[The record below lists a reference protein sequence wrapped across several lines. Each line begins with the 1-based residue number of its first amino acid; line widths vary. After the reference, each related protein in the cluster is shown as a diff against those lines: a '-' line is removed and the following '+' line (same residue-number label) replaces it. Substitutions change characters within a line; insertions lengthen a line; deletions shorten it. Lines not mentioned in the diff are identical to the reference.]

1 MSAKY
6 DDMSSTMSNAM
17 FAKWDVMSFT
27 TSDAMEVKNCYTIS
41 WQKILDRNILSL
53 VTEFSVTIL
62 LQGLFWHNKIMPVA
76 WFVTKLF
83 CQKTQFYSRECSII
97 NIYITKL

>member
-1 MSAKY
+1 MFAKY
-6 DDMSSTMSNAM
+6 DDMSSAMSNAM

-62 LQGLFWHNKIMPVA
+62 LQGLFDRIKLSVT